1 MQHPI
6 PITLSETDRAS
17 LQTFIHAGKASAR
30 IFARAYALL
39 KAADGW
45 ADAEICNAFGISRN
59 TSTKVRR
66 VYLEEGL
73 DAVLHDKKQRLRRQ
87 ALTGEQ
93 VAHLIA
99 IACTPAPTGHDHW
112 TLRLLAGKAVELG
125 FVDSISPETIRQQL
139 KKPSGQK
146 QRPSRDPA
154 ALKGTEVGFAL
165 VAKTETFELLTVS

>member
-1 MQHPI
+1 MIHHPI

-30 IFARAYALL
+30 VFARAYALL

-45 ADAEICNAFGISRN
+45 TDEQIGEAFDISRN
-59 TSTKVRR
+59 TSIKVRR
-66 VYLEEGL
+66 TYLEEGL
-73 DAVLHDKKQRLRRQ
+73 DAVLHDKKQRRYRQ

-112 TLRLLAGKAVELG
+112 TVRLLAGKAVEWG
-125 FVDSISPETIRQQL
+125 FVASISPETIRQQL
-139 KKPSGQK
+139 KK
-146 QRPSRDPA
+146 
-154 ALKGTEVGFAL
+154 
-165 VAKTETFELLTVS
+165 